1 MNSDSRI
8 VRFVKSFVQWSLPA
22 KLLVTAIVGLLGG
35 GFLGYNAE
43 YATYNYAI
51 QYGFRTP
58 IEGIPYLRAAVT
70 FGSFF
75 LLLSGVAVFVTV
87 WLALHS
93 IFAPRLIVRTF
104 ISKESRQ
111 RIIESPKIWNWVRKE
126 VASVDQPSW
135 AERVAGKTWLRTL
148 IVATIFSTTIS
159 YAIYLARSSFEE
171 HPPQAEVLALFLAV
185 SVPYVFA
192 LTVALL
198 RPKAI
203 VRVASVATVAY
214 FVGAL
219 IFLWIPPSHAKL
231 LRHLG
236 FGGGIPVRIEL
247 ADDHT
252 TIPIKGRDWLYL
264 MSRTT
269 DAYILFDKES
279 REFVELPRSSTRRL
293 YTKSDRGWW
302 DYELPGH
309 P

>member
-87 WLALHS
+87 WLVLHS
-93 IFAPRLIVRTF
+93 IFTPRLIVRTF

-148 IVATIFSTTIS
+148 IVATIISTTIS
-159 YAIYLARSSFEE
+159 YSIYLARSSFED

-219 IFLWIPPSHAKL
+219 IFLWIPSSHAKL

-236 FGGGIPVRIEL
+236 YGGGLPVKIEL

-252 TIPIKGRDWLYL
+252 TIPTNNREWFYL

-269 DAYILFDKES
+269 DAYILFDRES
-279 REFVELPRSSTRRL
+279 RIFVELPRSSTRRL

-302 DYELPGH
+302 EYELPSDR
-309 P
+309 

>member
-8 VRFVKSFVQWSLPA
+8 VHFVKSFVQWSLPA

-87 WLALHS
+87 WLVLHS
-93 IFAPRLIVRTF
+93 IFTPRLIVRTF

-111 RIIESPKIWNWVRKE
+111 RIIESPKIWNWVKKE

-148 IVATIFSTTIS
+148 IVAAVVSGALS
-159 YAIYLARSSFEE
+159 CSVWLALSSFEG
-171 HPPQAEVLALFLAV
+171 PSPSVDFLVLFLAV

-247 ADDHT
+247 ADDRT

-269 DAYILFDKES
+269 DAYILFDEES

-293 YTKSDRGWW
+293 YTKSDRRRL
-302 DYELPGH
+302 DYILPGTQ
-309 P
+309 

>member
-1 MNSDSRI
+1 MSADTRI

-22 KLLVTAIVGLLGG
+22 KLLVTAIVGMLGG

-75 LLLSGVAVFVTV
+75 LLLSGVAVFVAV
-87 WLALHS
+87 WLFLKS
-93 IFAPRLIVRTF
+93 IFTPRMILRTF
-104 ISKESRQ
+104 VSKESRQ
-111 RIIESPKIWNWVRKE
+111 RIIESPRVWNWIKKE

-135 AERVAGKTWLRTL
+135 AERVVGKTWLRTL
-148 IVATIFSTTIS
+148 MVATIFSATLS
-159 YAIYLARSSFEE
+159 CSVWFVLSSLEE
-171 HPPQAEVLALFLAV
+171 HPSSTEVLALFLAV
-185 SVPYVFA
+185 SIPYVFA
-192 LTVALL
+192 LTVAVIK
-198 RPKAI
+198 PEAI

-214 FVGAL
+214 FLGAL
-219 IFLWIPPSHAKL
+219 IFLWIPSSHAKL

-236 FGGGIPVRIEL
+236 YGGGLPVRVEL

-252 TIPIKGRDWLYL
+252 TIPINDREWFYL

-269 DAYILFDKES
+269 DAYILFDRES
-279 REFVELPRSSTRRL
+279 RKFVELPRSSARRL